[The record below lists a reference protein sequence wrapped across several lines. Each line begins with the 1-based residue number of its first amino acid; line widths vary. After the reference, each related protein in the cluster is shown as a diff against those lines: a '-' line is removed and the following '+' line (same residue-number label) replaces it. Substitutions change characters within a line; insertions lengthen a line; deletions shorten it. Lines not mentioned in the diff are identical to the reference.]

1 VTNLEVPLSD
11 KAAAESALINAF
23 SPHAPIRTA
32 ALFRGRNQQIREVI
46 DAVRSE
52 GLHVVIYGERGVG
65 KTSLAN
71 IIADILR
78 GAVSASRVAC
88 GQTDTFSS
96 VMKRATSG
104 IQLFMPQA
112 RVGFNADSDKRQ
124 FSLLEAMSEADE
136 WSPDELAGVL
146 EALNLPLVFIIDE
159 FDRLPKTQAPA
170 FADLMKALS
179 DRHTLATVVLVGV
192 AEDIG
197 ELLQGHA
204 SIERNLRQIHLPRM
218 SETELG
224 EIVDSGMAM
233 AGFTLSGSQP
243 QQRII
248 VASQGFPHYT
258 HSLALNAARAAL
270 DDDRR
275 IVNDDDV
282 VRGMAEAVRRA
293 DQSHRD
299 LYHKASTGTRAKNLW
314 REVVASCAIAAHDER
329 GYFSSRAVQDALGQ
343 LLRRPVKQQAVASFL
358 GKLIEEDRGP
368 LLQRIGPERRY
379 RYRFV
384 NPLMRPFI
392 LMKAMDEGL
401 LRVDG

>member
-1 VTNLEVPLSD
+1 MTNLEPPPSD
-11 KAAAESALINAF
+11 KRAAESGLINAF

-71 IIADILR
+71 IIADILG

-88 GQTDTFSS
+88 GQGDTFPS
-96 VMKRATSG
+96 VMRRATSG
-104 IQLFMPQA
+104 IQLVMPQA

-124 FSLLEAMSEADE
+124 FSLLEGMSQAEE

-159 FDRLPKTQAPA
+159 FDRLPKTQAA
-170 FADLMKALS
+170 SFADLMKALA
-179 DRHTLATVVLVGV
+179 DRHTSSTVVLVGV

-204 SIERNLRQIHLPRM
+204 SIERNLRQVHLPRM
-218 SETELG
+218 SDAELG
-224 EIVDSGMAM
+224 EIVDSGMEM
-233 AGFTLSGSQP
+233 AGFTMAGPQP
-243 QQRII
+243 RQRIV

-258 HSLALNAARAAL
+258 HSLALNAARVAL
-270 DDDRR
+270 DEDRR
-275 IVNDDDV
+275 VVTDDDV
-282 VRGMAEAVRRA
+282 IRGMAEAVRRA

-314 REVVASCAIAAHDER
+314 REVVAACAMADYDER
-329 GYFSSRAVQDALGQ
+329 GYFSSRAVQDALGRILGKTVQ
-343 LLRRPVKQQAVASFL
+343 QQAVASFL
-358 GKLIEEDRGP
+358 GKLIEGDRGP

-379 RYRFV
+379 RYRFA

-392 LMKAMDEGL
+392 LMKAMDDGL
-401 LRVDG
+401 LRVEG